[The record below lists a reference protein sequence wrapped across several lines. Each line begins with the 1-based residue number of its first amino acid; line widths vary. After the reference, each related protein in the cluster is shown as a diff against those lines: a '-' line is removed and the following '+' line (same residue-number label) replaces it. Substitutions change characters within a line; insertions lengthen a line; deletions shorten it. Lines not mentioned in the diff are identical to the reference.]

1 MAKTFGPEEHKILS
15 LFSVDSTFC
24 YEGEFFKVNNSGKP
38 TCKKGEPKTDIYVE
52 AVNSNNCVKE
62 FKISFKQENAEFLEN
77 KTNADRAEQ
86 LFGSKWQEIII
97 SAVTKL
103 QNDFQ
108 KRPLIYKSKLGRTDK
123 GAITLGWKV
132 ELLNVKSGQLSEKI
146 DLTRQQVIDV
156 YAGTNLSEDKRN
168 AYVNDVIIKDSGV
181 ANFILVKRDNID
193 TTQDAANSLIAIDDY
208 VDQNPKVYFACKALN
223 YRSLKNKYD
232 GNRPLAVYVNWF
244 VTNGKLDYELVFN
257 RPLLEKGDAVY
268 ERLKSA
274 LDLLG
279 VSNTNN
285 LGLELI
291 QHTESVNI

>member
-123 GAITLGWKV
+123 GAITLGWKF
-132 ELLNVKSGQLSEKI
+132 ELLNVKSGQLSEK
-146 DLTRQQVIDV
+146 
-156 YAGTNLSEDKRN
+156 N
-168 AYVNDVIIKDSGV
+168 
-181 ANFILVKRDNID
+181 
-193 TTQDAANSLIAIDDY
+193 
-208 VDQNPKVYFACKALN
+208 
-223 YRSLKNKYD
+223 RSY
-232 GNRPLAVYVNWF
+232 
-244 VTNGKLDYELVFN
+244 
-257 RPLLEKGDAVY
+257 
-268 ERLKSA
+268 
-274 LDLLG
+274 
-279 VSNTNN
+279 
-285 LGLELI
+285 
-291 QHTESVNI
+291 